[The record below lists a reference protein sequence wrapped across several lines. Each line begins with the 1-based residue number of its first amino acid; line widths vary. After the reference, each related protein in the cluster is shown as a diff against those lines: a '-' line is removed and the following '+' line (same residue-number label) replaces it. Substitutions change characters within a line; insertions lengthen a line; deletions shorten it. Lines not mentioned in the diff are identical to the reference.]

1 MGGGNIEQKRERT
14 QGHRQQCGDWGGLKI
29 EVSIS
34 GINGH
39 GKIVKIY
46 SEIYLF
52 IRYY

>member
-1 MGGGNIEQKRERT
+1 MEILSKKEKGLRDTDNSVVIGGE
-14 QGHRQQCGDWGGLKI
+14 LKI